1 MNTLAIADALAARF
15 SGVTATSGSVT
26 ESLVSDPTARL
37 PNAISKGPVLLVFPP
52 SGELGV
58 ALRRRADTLT
68 FTVRLLRDPLNF
80 PERIAWLYAWYDALR
95 DVIEAQMTLGL
106 AYVAWARPT
115 SVRIEADGFTYAG
128 ALMDVVELDVDVR
141 LDEVVSTL
149 GA

>member
-1 MNTLAIADALAARF
+1 MDDAR
-15 SGVTATSGSVT
+15 
-26 ESLVSDPTARL
+26 RL
-37 PNAISKGPVLLVFPP
+37 PPGPRLPRAFQSV
-52 SGELGV
+52 GMMR
-58 ALRRRADTLT
+58 LRHRWVPRLHRRYGDA

-106 AYVAWARPT
+106 AYVAWAQPT

-128 ALMDVVELDVDVR
+128 VLMDVVEMDVTVR
-141 LDEVVSTL
+141 LDEVITTL